1 MLNYQR
7 VLVDMTCAVVVG
19 TILCRFERSNRSW
32 WDLAPLQPFSHRLKN
47 CKKGASRLRAH
58 AWFVPVSPVLHDWLE
73 VTPANMGGQPAQI
86 LYIYV
91 QYVWN
96 QHYSTTSGSKKT
108 NRRKTNDCKQAQEM
122 YCEHRICG
130 MCFGFST
137 KPIRFVPNLPLGSV
151 KVTRNALGAFGASE
165 VAASPQSSRVRCC
178 PPPWRRRWSSAELCG
193 SKAAAGLW
201 SCSRYGQ

>member
-7 VLVDMTCAVVVG
+7 VLIDMTCAVVVG

-96 QHYSTTSGSKKT
+96 QHYSTTSGSKKKNESAQNQWLQAST
-108 NRRKTNDCKQAQEM
+108 GNVLWASNMWNVLRFLHKTYKVCTIFTFGQRKGHPQRPRRVRCVWGGGVSPE
-122 YCEHRICG
+122 R
-130 MCFGFST
+130 S
-137 KPIRFVPNLPLGSV
+137 GSV
-151 KVTRNALGAFGASE
+151 LPATVKAAMKFRRALRK
-165 VAASPQSSRVRCC
+165 QSSR
-178 PPPWRRRWSSAELCG
+178 WALEL
-193 SKAAAGLW
+193 
-201 SCSRYGQ
+201 